1 MCCRPERRPRPRPLC
16 APHPRQLC
24 HAPRPAP
31 CRGEEDESA
40 AGRGARHGGRQAGH
54 LQQDLHLQRQVS
66 GAAVDIYSMYNT
78 WSPSYGMRPVLPA
91 RPSFSRYQETPVAE
105 PGPEQLDTAVEEL
118 SVSFSEVSRDSSEG
132 SQRIQSEQKKPYY

>member
-1 MCCRPERRPRPRPLC
+1 M
-16 APHPRQLC
+16 
-24 HAPRPAP
+24 
-31 CRGEEDESA
+31 
-40 AGRGARHGGRQAGH
+40 
-54 LQQDLHLQRQVS
+54 S
-66 GAAVDIYSMYNT
+66 GDAVDIYSMYNT

-132 SQRIQSEQKKPYY
+132 SQRIQSEQKKS